1 MTRQRTLIL
10 TRTESSDWGRRD
22 AFVRRTDNIRY
33 WLLVPFYSYV
43 FMFGSGLYMVRTLAS
58 QTAHLV
64 KKAAALSKAIYPE
77 IWEEGQGPS

>member
-33 WLLVPFYSYV
+33 WPLVPFYSYV
-43 FMFGSGLYMVRTLAS
+43 FMLGLGLYIARTLAS
-58 QTAHLV
+58 QASHFA
-64 KKAAALSKAIYPE
+64 KKVAALFRAVYPE
-77 IWEEGQGPS
+77 IWAEGQGPS